1 MQKSNNE
8 SMQSKLTPEKESKV
22 AEAITNIPCNVQ
34 FMQYKTLVWR

>member
-22 AEAITNIPCNVQ
+22 AETITNICCIVQ
-34 FMQYKTLVWR
+34 FMQHKILVW